1 MSEMNRKYYRVAIT
15 ETLRRV
21 VTVAAEDEDD
31 ARQRVSD
38 AWRNTEY
45 ILEADDFEGVE
56 FYVLGIGEAPAE
68 GEMGKNIKPEKPV
81 GMACSG
87 EVDTDE

>member
-1 MSEMNRKYYRVAIT
+1 MNEMDKTRKFFKVAIT

-21 VTVAAEDEDD
+21 VTVEAEDEYD

-45 ILEADDFEGVE
+45 ILEADDFDGVE
-56 FYVLGIGEAPAE
+56 FYVLGEGEAPAE
-68 GEMGKNIKPEKPV
+68 EDKGKPEKPV
-81 GMACSG
+81 GRTDSG
-87 EVDTDE
+87 EVDTDA